1 MKDWRGTGNVEQAR
15 YLDIDVAYIAA
26 KLFLII
32 IGPTLHVLEKH
43 HCLHRYPFL
52 IYNFL
57 FLTLYW

>member
-15 YLDIDVAYIAA
+15 YLDIDVAYIATI
-26 KLFLII
+26 LFLII
-32 IGPTLHVLEKH
+32 IGPTLHVLKKD
-43 HCLHRYPFL
+43 HCLHLYLFL